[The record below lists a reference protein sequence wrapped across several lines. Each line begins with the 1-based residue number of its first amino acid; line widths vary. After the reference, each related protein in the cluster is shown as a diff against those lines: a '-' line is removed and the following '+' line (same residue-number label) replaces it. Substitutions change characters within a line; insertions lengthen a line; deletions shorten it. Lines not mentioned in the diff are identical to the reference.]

1 MLCEDSSTMASAL
14 IGHTG
19 TVGGSLL
26 DATSFTDLYNS
37 ANVAA
42 LAGRGYDLMV
52 CSGAPASKW
61 KANQDPA
68 ADLANLQA
76 LMTALNEVSVEQFIL
91 ISTVDVFARPVQV
104 DEASPVRSMDVDPY
118 GRHRHGN
125 ALHLTHRDSI
135 FQFYDLSQLWR
146 DLQIVLREAIPVI
159 HFATGPVNAKDVA
172 QRCFGITFDHE
183 TEKPA
188 VYYDMRTRY
197 SSLFHSSGD
206 YLYEAE
212 ETLDRISRFVVEQ
225 RERSV

>member
-1 MLCEDSSTMASAL
+1 MSPVSLRTLQIARPISSNRKPVASLPRLTGAGSMLCEDSSTMASAL

-118 GRHRHGN
+118 GRHRRLLEEFVQARFSGAMIVRLPGLFGKRLKKNFIYDLLHGN
-125 ALHLTHRDSI
+125 ALHL
-135 FQFYDLSQLWR
+135 
-146 DLQIVLREAIPVI
+146 
-159 HFATGPVNAKDVA
+159 
-172 QRCFGITFDHE
+172 
-183 TEKPA
+183 
-188 VYYDMRTRY
+188 
-197 SSLFHSSGD
+197 
-206 YLYEAE
+206 
-212 ETLDRISRFVVEQ
+212 
-225 RERSV
+225 